1 MTEPT
6 PIADAARADASRD
19 PDDVAEAAVARLVGE
34 VEAARIRRE
43 IDDAIGE
50 DMKAC
55 DAAKRSAACV
65 ADGFNGL
72 RALLPIDT
80 TDVRERM
87 IRNRHAIGGFTGR
100 REEITGLY
108 VGAIASAN
116 VLLVSKP
123 GTAKTLTA
131 SVWCAQWFAVVQKEL
146 FTRQTVEQ
154 DILAYLDV
162 PKFTRHGV
170 YSYRYDGKLSTAHFA
185 ICDEIFKTSAGL
197 LNALLSWINERDVRG
212 GYKSPLVQAIG
223 LSNEFGEDDTVAALE
238 DRFLI
243 RFEVQPLDDAG
254 RKNMIDEAIA
264 GAVPPTLERITL
276 TELDA
281 VRREATALPF
291 EPGVSDALTKLVAS
305 CKGVDVYVSD
315 RRIRACVGL
324 LRAFAWLDG
333 AHMVMLDHLDFLRN
347 VLWGRPDEKPL
358 IEAAISAVNR
368 SVVGEIRQ
376 IVEQVVEAY
385 QADKQRMTPQEFR
398 DVAWPHAEKCLAAS
412 RQIKE
417 KFAGSVP
424 QYVKDRAQSYL
435 RELGQTFE
443 EAKAASKLGV

>member
-1 MTEPT
+1 MTLETTEAPSNGAST
-6 PIADAARADASRD
+6 DSAAALVAAVESARIQREIDESIAADMTACEAAQRAASRD
-19 PDDVAEAAVARLVGE
+19 
-34 VEAARIRRE
+34 
-43 IDDAIGE
+43 
-50 DMKAC
+50 
-55 DAAKRSAACV
+55 
-65 ADGFNGL
+65 ADSCNGL
-72 RALLPIDT
+72 RALVAVDT
-80 TDVRERM
+80 SDVRDRM
-87 IRNRHAIGGFTGR
+87 MRNRTAIGAFTGR

-116 VLLVSKP
+116 VLMVSKP
-123 GTAKTLTA
+123 GTAKTLT
-131 SVWCAQWFAVVQKEL
+131 SEVWCAQWNGVVQKEL

-197 LNALLSWINERDVRG
+197 LNSLLSWINERDVRG
-212 GYKSPLVQAIG
+212 GYKSPLQMAIG

-243 RFEVQPLDDAG
+243 RFEVHPLDDRG
-254 RKNMIDEAIA
+254 RLNMINEAIA
-264 GAVPPTLERITL
+264 GVTPPALEGITL
-276 TELDA
+276 TELAA

-291 EPGVSDALTKLVAS
+291 EPGVSDALTKLVSGCA
-305 CKGVDVYVSD
+305 GVDVYVSD

-333 AHMVMLDHLDFLRN
+333 ATMVMLDHLDFLRN
-347 VLWGRPDEKPL
+347 VLWGRPEDKPA

-368 SVVGEIRQ
+368 SIVGEIRQ

-385 QADKQRMTPQEFR
+385 QADKKRMTPNEFR
-398 DVAWPHAEKCLAAS
+398 EVAPEWMAKCLSAS
-412 RQIKE
+412 RQIKD
-417 KFAGSVP
+417 KFAGEVP
-424 QYVKDRAQSYL
+424 SYVKDRAKSYL

-443 EAKAASKLGV
+443 EAKAASMLGV